1 MNVRKPKTKITY
13 TCNPKLK
20 PQYYKSLFPDFNY
33 TPEQMIHIVNT
44 VAKNDKTN
52 GGNNKWTN
60 IF

>member
-13 TCNPKLK
+13 TCNTKLK

-52 GGNNKWTN
+52 GGNNK
-60 IF
+60 